1 MRIIFSFYLE
11 TTHYAYIFVFMDHN
25 KVKAK
30 SMEKA
35 KKSFKAPFV
44 GFFLIIAVRVNCTP
58 TYVSMVLN
66 DNLGKYTERDTELV
80 KQIRTNAEEITQL
93 LRPQK

>member
-1 MRIIFSFYLE
+1 MN
-11 TTHYAYIFVFMDHN
+11 HN

-30 SMEKA
+30 SMGKA
-35 KKSFKAPFV
+35 KKSYKAPFT
-44 GFFLIIAVRVNCTP
+44 GFYLIIAVRVNCTP

-66 DNLGKYTERDTELV
+66 DRLGKYNDRDTELV
-80 KQIRTNAEEITQL
+80 KQIRTNADEITRL